1 MFVLPHC
8 LFFDSSLF
16 HKSFYWFHCNFLL
29 HSCVMSL
36 ISFQRGVWFYWS
48 YCFHGANLTRTSKRE
63 TAGSSLWRFF
73 FPSYFLCRNRASPST
88 LHCVWASCKFT
99 STQPP
104 ALSLGDGTPIVPGSL
119 RNHFLKRIP
128 IMEFGYR
135 TLSMLPVVVWW
146 LYLAF
151 CMLLLHSSSCNC

>member
-16 HKSFYWFHCNFLL
+16 HKSFYWFQCNFLL

-48 YCFHGANLTRTSKRE
+48 YCFTVWILAEDQKGKRQGAPY
-63 TAGSSLWRFF
+63 GDFF

-88 LHCVWASCKFT
+88 LHCVWASCKLM
-99 STQPP
+99 STQPA
-104 ALSLGDGTPIVPGSL
+104 ALSLGDGTPIVPDSP

-128 IMEFGYR
+128 ILEFGYR
-135 TLSMLPVVVWW
+135 TLSMLPAVVWW

-151 CMLLLHSSSCNC
+151 CVLLLHSSSCSC